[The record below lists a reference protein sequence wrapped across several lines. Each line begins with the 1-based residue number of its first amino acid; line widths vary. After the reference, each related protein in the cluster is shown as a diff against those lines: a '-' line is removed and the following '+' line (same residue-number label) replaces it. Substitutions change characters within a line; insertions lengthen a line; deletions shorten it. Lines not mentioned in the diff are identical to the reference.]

1 MSDLIWMFTLF
12 SIFTVRANCK
22 AALATNRQ
30 IIVDKDFKSISVGV
44 PTFGNITIKWLLG
57 QPNFERIVIAM
68 SNASNVIGRLKDGNF
83 HCYNDGLFTKR
94 MCREHFQLTLNG
106 SGDLIIAITN
116 LSPPFFGRF
125 LISVYNGLD
134 SEIDTLWF
142 TVHEKAGTAT
152 PSTATSPTGVTSC
165 NNETTGKPMATE
177 ATTPGTESKVIIG
190 VSISVPI
197 VGVAVL
203 GCIFWCYC
211 CHKRQ
216 RTKSAE
222 LLTTAEG
229 VELREIISPA

>member
-1 MSDLIWMFTLF
+1 MNP
-12 SIFTVRANCK
+12 RANCK
-22 AALATNRQ
+22 AALATNGQ
-30 IIVDKDFKSISVGV
+30 IIVDKDFKNISVGV

-68 SNASNVIGRLKDGNF
+68 SNASNVIGRLKNGNF
-83 HCYNDGLFTKR
+83 QCYNDGLFTKR

-116 LSPPFFGRF
+116 LSHPFFGRF

-134 SEIDTLWF
+134 SEIDTVCF
-142 TVHEKAGTAT
+142 TVHEKAGTET

-165 NNETTGKPMATE
+165 NNETTGKPMATK
-177 ATTPGTESKVIIG
+177 ATTPGTKSKIIIG

-197 VGVAVL
+197 VGVAVFS
-203 GCIFWCYC
+203 GCIFWYYC

-216 RTKSAE
+216 RTRDSTKSAE